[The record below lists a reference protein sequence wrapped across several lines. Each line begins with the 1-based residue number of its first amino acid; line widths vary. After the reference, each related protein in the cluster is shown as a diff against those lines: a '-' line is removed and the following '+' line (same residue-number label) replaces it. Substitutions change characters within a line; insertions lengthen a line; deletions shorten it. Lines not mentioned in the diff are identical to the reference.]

1 MYTLSGAVRP
11 FGCSAIIAGFDKSG
25 PQLYMVDPSGVS
37 FVSNSLTK
45 SKVLKLMIMKGLL
58 WCSCWKRKTTSK
70 EWIRKIRF

>member
-37 FVSNSLTK
+37 FVSIFVNKIESLEINDNERATL
-45 SKVLKLMIMKGLL
+45 VQLL
-58 WCSCWKRKTTSK
+58 EK
-70 EWIRKIRF
+70 ENNKQRMN